1 MFFSVLTSIEPFI
14 KTLFLLLITLP
25 CYKNKKVPEIL
36 ASFGNN
42 SYICRKYINIV

>member
-1 MFFSVLTSIEPFI
+1 MFFLLKMSIEPFT
-14 KTLFLLLITLP
+14 KTIFWRLVVFP
-25 CYKNKKVPEIL
+25 YFDNKKISEIL